1 MGTIGTSGT
10 AFTLFITHH
19 PLLIRLRILCIDYGA
34 RRCGLAATD
43 PLKIIASAI
52 GTFAP
57 EQLLP
62 FLKDYFQKER
72 VERVLIGYPT
82 HADGNPTHA
91 TPLVEA
97 FMKKFKKAFPQM
109 PLEPIDEQYSSKF
122 ASQAIAGM
130 GLKKKNRERKGLID
144 EVAATMLLQEWLE
157 RNG

>member
-1 MGTIGTSGT
+1 M
-10 AFTLFITHH
+10 
-19 PLLIRLRILCIDYGA
+19 RVLCIDYGA

-57 EQLLP
+57 EALLP
-62 FLKDYFQKER
+62 FLKDYFQQEN

-82 HADGNPTHA
+82 HKDGNPTHA

-97 FMKKFKKAFPQM
+97 FMKKFKKAFPQI
-109 PLEPIDEQYSSKF
+109 PIEPIDEQYSSKF

-130 GLKKKNRERKGLID
+130 GLKKKTREQKGLID